1 MWCLPDDSSKAVI
14 TAAEQINS
22 AHRKCHLRLPET
34 AVLFF
39 MSKGTDYLIEHYHTE
54 EMAEPFPRFLN
65 RCPIWT
71 IRDLNLCFLDGGRG
85 APDAGVQALVEEAA
99 HLLEPRAHYRVL
111 LQRLP
116 LDWTGGL
123 SLDGIPL
130 PGESIR
136 RCMRGCGEAVL
147 LGATLGSAVD
157 GLIRRESLT
166 RPALALAVNGC
177 AAAML
182 EHALNGACRELSAQ
196 VEGEGLTLTGRFS
209 PGYGDLPLTLQPALL
224 ERLHLL
230 RCKESRH
237 EKLEAG
243 MEKYRETASYFKTH
257 KLVVL
262 NVLGITF
269 AQRISL
275 FLSTYFVYRA
285 FGLQGVSAMTILL
298 LQAAISIS
306 VDMLPLPGGMGISE
320 KLFLTIFVLCKSHLD
335 IVSSITSLFGSLD
348 FCFDC

>member
-1 MWCLPDDSSKAVI
+1 MTPFDRREA
-14 TAAEQINS
+14 
-22 AHRKCHLRLPET
+22 LRYMG
-34 AVLFF
+34 V
-39 MSKGTDYLIEHYHTE
+39 
-54 EMAEPFPRFLN
+54 
-65 RCPIWT
+65 
-71 IRDLNLCFLDGGRG
+71 RG

-182 EHALNGACRELSAQ
+182 EHALNGTCRELSVQ

-224 ERLHLL
+224 ERLQAYRIGLTVNAGGQLQPEKSVTALCGL
-230 RCKESRH
+230 RSGE
-237 EKLEAG
+237 EE
-243 MEKYRETASYFKTH
+243 
-257 KLVVL
+257 
-262 NVLGITF
+262 
-269 AQRISL
+269 Q
-275 FLSTYFVYRA
+275 
-285 FGLQGVSAMTILL
+285 
-298 LQAAISIS
+298 
-306 VDMLPLPGGMGISE
+306 P
-320 KLFLTIFVLCKSHLD
+320 
-335 IVSSITSLFGSLD
+335 
-348 FCFDC
+348 

>member
-1 MWCLPDDSSKAVI
+1 MPPFDRREA
-14 TAAEQINS
+14 
-22 AHRKCHLRLPET
+22 LRYMG
-34 AVLFF
+34 V
-39 MSKGTDYLIEHYHTE
+39 
-54 EMAEPFPRFLN
+54 
-65 RCPIWT
+65 
-71 IRDLNLCFLDGGRG
+71 RG

-182 EHALNGACRELSAQ
+182 EHALNGTCRELSAQ

-224 ERLHLL
+224 ERLQAYRIGL
-230 RCKESRH
+230 R
-237 EKLEAG
+237 
-243 MEKYRETASYFKTH
+243 
-257 KLVVL
+257 
-262 NVLGITF
+262 
-269 AQRISL
+269 
-275 FLSTYFVYRA
+275 
-285 FGLQGVSAMTILL
+285 
-298 LQAAISIS
+298 
-306 VDMLPLPGGMGISE
+306 
-320 KLFLTIFVLCKSHLD
+320 
-335 IVSSITSLFGSLD
+335 
-348 FCFDC
+348 